1 MKIFAYGIREDEKPS
16 LKKWEAAN
24 PNVEVGYTDNIL
36 TADSARLAEGC
47 DGVVTLQT
55 APYTREAL
63 EVLSKLGVHNIS
75 IRNVGFDNFD
85 FKDLNDLGFTLTNV
99 PVYSPNAIA
108 EHTVLL
114 MGRLLRRVPEF
125 DEKFDHGDFTWAPTI
140 GKEYREQTV
149 GVIGTGH
156 IGRVVIQILQG
167 FGAKVVAYDVY
178 HNPEI
183 EKQGLY
189 VDSLEELYKQADII
203 TLHVPL
209 FDSNKYMI
217 NDKAIAQMK
226 NGVYIINCARGE
238 LIDTDAL
245 IKGLDSGKI
254 AGAGLDVLDNENA
267 VFGKVWSSV
276 DNIPDAKIKNL
287 AKRTN
292 VIITPHSAFY
302 TETAIY
308 NMITTAFD
316 SNKALNQGEKPH
328 NIVDTNP
335 NKVAE

>member
-1 MKIFAYGIREDEKPS
+1 MRIFAYGIREDEEAS
-16 LKKWEAAN
+16 LKKWEQAN
-24 PNVEVGYTDNIL
+24 PGIEVGFTKYIL
-36 TADSARLAEGC
+36 NADSARLAEGA

-63 EVLSKLGVHNIS
+63 EVLQQLGVKNIS
-75 IRNVGFDNFD
+75 IRNVGYDNFNLQ
-85 FKDLNDLGFTLTNV
+85 DLKDLGFTLTNV

-108 EHTVLL
+108 EHAVLL

-125 DEKFDHGDFTWAPTI
+125 DQKMDNGDFTWAPAI

-167 FGAKVVAYDVY
+167 FGAKVIAYDVF
-178 HNPEI
+178 HNEDI

-189 VDSLEELYKQADII
+189 VDTLEELYQQSDII

-209 FDSNKYMI
+209 FDSNKHMI
-217 NDKAIAQMK
+217 DDKAISQMK
-226 NGVYIINCARGE
+226 DGVYIINCARGE

-254 AGAGLDVLDNENA
+254 AGAGLDVLDNENS

-276 DNIPDAKIKNL
+276 HNIPDEKIRNL
-287 AKRTN
+287 AERLN

-302 TETAIY
+302 TETAIH
-308 NMITTAFD
+308 NMITTSFD
-316 SNKALNQGEKPH
+316 SNKALNEGLKPDNIINLEK
-328 NIVDTNP
+328 
-335 NKVAE
+335 

>member
-1 MKIFAYGIREDEKPS
+1 MKIFAYGIRDDEKPS
-16 LKKWEAAN
+16 LEKWEKAN
-24 PNVEVGYTDNIL
+24 PNVEVGFTKYIL
-36 TADSARLAEGC
+36 NADTARLAEGA

-63 EVLSKLGVHNIS
+63 EVLNKLGVHNIS
-75 IRNVGFDNFD
+75 IRNVGVDNFN
-85 FKDLNDLGFTLTNV
+85 FKDLNELGFSLTSV

-108 EHTVLL
+108 EHAVLL

-125 DEKFDHGDFTWAPTI
+125 DQKMDNGDFTWAPTI

-149 GVIGTGH
+149 GVVGTGH

-167 FGAKVVAYDVY
+167 FGANVVAYDVY
-178 HNPEI
+178 HNSDI

-189 VDSLEELYKQADII
+189 VDTLEELYKKSDII

-217 NDKAIAQMK
+217 NDEAISQMK
-226 NGVYIINCARGE
+226 DGAYIINCARGE

-254 AGAGLDVLDNENA
+254 AGAGLDVLDDENS

-276 DNIPDAKIKNL
+276 DNIPNDKIKNL
-287 AKRTN
+287 IQRLN
-292 VIITPHSAFY
+292 VIVTPHSAFY
-302 TETAIY
+302 TETAIH
-308 NMITTAFD
+308 NMITTSFD
-316 SNKALNQGEKPH
+316 SNKSLIEGQKPST
-328 NIVDTNP
+328 IVDTN
-335 NKVAE
+335 K

>member
-1 MKIFAYGIREDEKPS
+1 MKIFAYGIREDEEPS
-16 LKKWEAAN
+16 LKKWEEAN
-24 PNVEVGYTDNIL
+24 PNVEVGFTKYTL
-36 TADSARLAEGC
+36 TADSARLAEGS

-55 APYTREAL
+55 SPYTREAL
-63 EVLSKLGVHNIS
+63 EVLNKLGIKYIS
-75 IRNVGFDNFD
+75 IRNVGFDNFN

-125 DEKFDHGDFTWAPTI
+125 DEKFDNGDFTWAPTI

-149 GVIGTGH
+149 GVVGTGH
-156 IGRVVIQILQG
+156 IGRVVIKILQG

-178 HNPEI
+178 HNDDI

-189 VDSLEELYKQADII
+189 VDSLEELYKQSDIV

-217 NDKAIAQMK
+217 NDKAISQMK
-226 NGVYIINCARGE
+226 DGVYIINCARGE

-254 AGAGLDVLDNENA
+254 AGAGLDVLDNENS
-267 VFGKVWSSV
+267 VFGKVWSSPE
-276 DNIPDAKIKNL
+276 NIPDEKIKNL
-287 AKRTN
+287 AKRIN

-302 TETAIY
+302 TETAIH
-308 NMITTAFD
+308 NMIATSFD
-316 SNKALNQGEKPH
+316 SNKALIEGLKPN
-328 NIVDTNP
+328 NIVDTT
-335 NKVAE
+335 K

>member
-1 MKIFAYGIREDEKPS
+1 MKIFAYGIREDEQPS
-16 LKKWEAAN
+16 LKKWQENN
-24 PNVEVGYTDNIL
+24 PEVEVAFTENIL
-36 TADSARLAEGC
+36 TADSARLAEGA

-55 APYTREAL
+55 AAYTREAL
-63 EVLSKLGVHNIS
+63 EVLQKLGIKFIS
-75 IRNVGFDNFD
+75 IRNVGVDNFN
-85 FKDLNDLGFTLTNV
+85 FTDLNDLDFTLTNV

-125 DEKFDHGDFTWAPTI
+125 DQKFDNGDFTWAPTI

-178 HNPEI
+178 HNEDI
-183 EKQGLY
+183 EKLGLY
-189 VDSLEELYKQADII
+189 VDSLEELYKQSDIV

-209 FDSNKYMI
+209 FDSNKHMI
-217 NDKAIAQMK
+217 DDQAIAQMK
-226 NGVYIINCARGE
+226 DGVYIINCARGE

-245 IKGLDSGKI
+245 IKGLDSGKV

-267 VFGKVWSSV
+267 VFGKVWSSPE
-276 DNIPDAKIKNL
+276 NIPDAKIKNL
-287 AKRTN
+287 ANRIN

-302 TETAIY
+302 TETAIH

-316 SNKALNQGEKPH
+316 SNKQLIEGSTPATV
-328 NIVDTNP
+328 VDTQ
-335 NKVAE
+335 K

>member
-1 MKIFAYGIREDEKPS
+1 MKIFAYGIREDEEPS
-16 LKKWEAAN
+16 LRKWEEAN
-24 PNVEVGYTDNIL
+24 PNIEVGFTKYTL
-36 TADSARLAEGC
+36 TADSARLAEGSE
-47 DGVVTLQT
+47 GVVTLQT
-55 APYTREAL
+55 SPYTREAL
-63 EVLSKLGVHNIS
+63 EVLNKLGIKYIS
-75 IRNVGFDNFD
+75 IRNVGFDNFN

-125 DEKFDHGDFTWAPTI
+125 DEKFDNGDFTWAPTI

-149 GVIGTGH
+149 GVVGTGH
-156 IGRVVIQILQG
+156 IGRVVIKILQG

-178 HNPEI
+178 HNDDI

-189 VDSLEELYKQADII
+189 VDSLEELYKQSDII

-217 NDKAIAQMK
+217 NDKAISQMK
-226 NGVYIINCARGE
+226 DGVYIINCARGE

-245 IKGLDSGKI
+245 IKGLDSGKV
-254 AGAGLDVLDNENA
+254 AGAGLDVLDNENS
-267 VFGKVWSSV
+267 VFGKVWSSI
-276 DNIPDAKIKNL
+276 DNIPNEKIKNL

-302 TETAIY
+302 TETAIH
-308 NMITTAFD
+308 NMITTSFD
-316 SNKALNQGEKPH
+316 SNKALIEGLKPN
-328 NIVDTNP
+328 NIVDTT
-335 NKVAE
+335 K

>member
-1 MKIFAYGIREDEKPS
+1 MKIFAYGIREDEEPS
-16 LKKWEAAN
+16 LRKWEEAN
-24 PNVEVGYTDNIL
+24 PNIEVGFTKYTL
-36 TADSARLAEGC
+36 TADSARLAEGS

-55 APYTREAL
+55 SPYTRKAL
-63 EVLSKLGVHNIS
+63 EVLNKLGIKYIS
-75 IRNVGFDNFD
+75 IRNVGFDNFN

-125 DEKFDHGDFTWAPTI
+125 DEKFDNGDFTWAPTI

-149 GVIGTGH
+149 GVVGTGH
-156 IGRVVIQILQG
+156 IGRVVIKILQG

-178 HNPEI
+178 HNDDI

-189 VDSLEELYKQADII
+189 VDSLEELYKQSDII

-217 NDKAIAQMK
+217 NDKAISQMK
-226 NGVYIINCARGE
+226 DGVYIINCARGE

-245 IKGLDSGKI
+245 IKGLDSGKV
-254 AGAGLDVLDNENA
+254 AGAGLDVLDNENS
-267 VFGKVWSSV
+267 VFGKVWSSI
-276 DNIPDAKIKNL
+276 DNIPNEKIKNL

-302 TETAIY
+302 TETAIH
-308 NMITTAFD
+308 NMITTSFD
-316 SNKALNQGEKPH
+316 SNKALIEGLKPN
-328 NIVDTNP
+328 NIVDTT
-335 NKVAE
+335 K

>member
-1 MKIFAYGIREDEKPS
+1 MKIFAYGIRKDEEPS
-16 LKKWEAAN
+16 LKKWEQAN
-24 PNVEVGYTDNIL
+24 PNIEVGFTKYTL
-36 TADSARLAEGC
+36 TADSARLAEGAS
-47 DGVVTLQT
+47 GVVTLQT
-55 APYTREAL
+55 SPYTREAL
-63 EVLSKLGVHNIS
+63 TVLNKLGIKFIS
-75 IRNVGFDNFD
+75 IRNVGFDNFN

-125 DEKFDHGDFTWAPTI
+125 DEKFDNGDFTWAPTI

-149 GVIGTGH
+149 GAIGTGH
-156 IGRVVIQILQG
+156 IGRVVIKILQG

-178 HNPEI
+178 HNEDI

-189 VDSLEELYKQADII
+189 VDSLEELYKQSSIV

-209 FDSNKYMI
+209 FNSNKYMI
-217 NDKAIAQMK
+217 DDQAISQMK
-226 NGVYIINCARGE
+226 DGVYLINCARGE
-238 LIDTDAL
+238 LVDTDAL

-254 AGAGLDVLDNENA
+254 AGAGLDVLDDENS
-267 VFGKVWSSV
+267 VFGKVWSSIN
-276 DNIPDAKIKNL
+276 NIPNEKIKNL

-302 TETAIY
+302 TETAIH
-308 NMITTAFD
+308 NMITTSFD
-316 SNKALNQGEKPH
+316 SNKALIEGLKPS
-328 NIVDTNP
+328 NIIDTT
-335 NKVAE
+335 K

>member
-1 MKIFAYGIREDEKPS
+1 MKIFAYGIREDEEPS
-16 LKKWEAAN
+16 LRKWEEAN
-24 PNVEVGYTDNIL
+24 PNIEVGFTKYTL
-36 TADSARLAEGC
+36 TADSARLAEGS

-55 APYTREAL
+55 SPYTREAL
-63 EVLSKLGVHNIS
+63 EVLNKLGIKYIS
-75 IRNVGFDNFD
+75 IRNVGFDNFN

-125 DEKFDHGDFTWAPTI
+125 DEKFDNGDFTWAPTI

-149 GVIGTGH
+149 GVVGTGH
-156 IGRVVIQILQG
+156 IGRVVIKILQG
-167 FGAKVVAYDVY
+167 FGAKIVAYDVY
-178 HNPEI
+178 HNDDI

-189 VDSLEELYKQADII
+189 VDSLEELYKQSDII

-217 NDKAIAQMK
+217 NDKAISQMK
-226 NGVYIINCARGE
+226 DGVYIINCARGE

-245 IKGLDSGKI
+245 IKGLDSGKV
-254 AGAGLDVLDNENA
+254 AGAGLDVLDNENS
-267 VFGKVWSSV
+267 VFGKVWSSI
-276 DNIPDAKIKNL
+276 DNIPNEKIKNL

-302 TETAIY
+302 TETAIH
-308 NMITTAFD
+308 NMITTSFD
-316 SNKALNQGEKPH
+316 SNKALIEGLKPN
-328 NIVDTNP
+328 NIVDTT
-335 NKVAE
+335 K

>member
-1 MKIFAYGIREDEKPS
+1 MKIFAYGIREDEEPS
-16 LKKWEAAN
+16 LRKWEEAN
-24 PNVEVGYTDNIL
+24 PNIEVGFTKYTL
-36 TADSARLAEGC
+36 TADSARLAEGS

-55 APYTREAL
+55 SPYTREAL
-63 EVLSKLGVHNIS
+63 EVLNKLGIKYIS
-75 IRNVGFDNFD
+75 IRNVGFDNFN

-125 DEKFDHGDFTWAPTI
+125 DEKFDNGDFTWAPTI

-149 GVIGTGH
+149 GVVGTGH
-156 IGRVVIQILQG
+156 IGRVVIKILQG

-178 HNPEI
+178 HNDDIKE
-183 EKQGLY
+183 QGLY
-189 VDSLEELYKQADII
+189 VDSLEELYKQSDII

-217 NDKAIAQMK
+217 NDKAISQMK
-226 NGVYIINCARGE
+226 DGVYIINCARGE

-245 IKGLDSGKI
+245 IKGLDSGKV
-254 AGAGLDVLDNENA
+254 AGAGLDVLDNENS
-267 VFGKVWSSV
+267 VFGKVWSSI
-276 DNIPDAKIKNL
+276 DNIPNEKIKNL
-287 AKRTN
+287 AKRTH

-302 TETAIY
+302 TETAIH
-308 NMITTAFD
+308 NMITTSFD
-316 SNKALNQGEKPH
+316 SNKALIEGLKPN
-328 NIVDTNP
+328 NIVDTT
-335 NKVAE
+335 K

>member
-1 MKIFAYGIREDEKPS
+1 MKIFAYGIREDEEPS
-16 LKKWEAAN
+16 LRKWEEAN
-24 PNVEVGYTDNIL
+24 PNIEVGFTKYTL
-36 TADSARLAEGC
+36 TADSARLAEGS

-55 APYTREAL
+55 SPYTREAL
-63 EVLSKLGVHNIS
+63 EVLNKLGIKYIS
-75 IRNVGFDNFD
+75 IRNVGFDNFN

-125 DEKFDHGDFTWAPTI
+125 DEKFDNGDFTWAPTI

-149 GVIGTGH
+149 GVVGTGH
-156 IGRVVIQILQG
+156 IGRVVIKILQG

-178 HNPEI
+178 HNDDI

-189 VDSLEELYKQADII
+189 VDSLEELYKQSDII

-217 NDKAIAQMK
+217 NDKAISQMK
-226 NGVYIINCARGE
+226 DGVYIINCARGE

-245 IKGLDSGKI
+245 IKGLDSGKV
-254 AGAGLDVLDNENA
+254 AGAGLDVLDNENS
-267 VFGKVWSSV
+267 VFGKVWSSI
-276 DNIPDAKIKNL
+276 DNIPNEKIKNL

-302 TETAIY
+302 TETAIH
-308 NMITTAFD
+308 NMITTSFD
-316 SNKALNQGEKPH
+316 SNKALIEGLKPN
-328 NIVDTNP
+328 NIVDTT
-335 NKVAE
+335 K

>member
-16 LKKWEAAN
+16 LQKWEQAN
-24 PNVEVGYTDNIL
+24 PDIEVGFTQYTL
-36 TADSARLAEGC
+36 TADSARLAEGS

-55 APYTREAL
+55 SPYTREAL
-63 EVLSKLGVHNIS
+63 EVLHNLGIKYIS
-75 IRNVGFDNFD
+75 IRNVGVDNFE

-108 EHTVLL
+108 EHTVIL

-125 DEKFDHGDFTWAPTI
+125 DEKMDHGDFTWAPTI

-149 GVIGTGH
+149 GVVGTGH
-156 IGRVVIQILQG
+156 IGRVVIKILQG

-178 HNPEI
+178 HNDEI

-217 NDKAIAQMK
+217 NDQAIAQMK
-226 NGVYIINCARGE
+226 DGVYIINCARGE

-254 AGAGLDVLDNENA
+254 AGAGLDVLDNENS
-267 VFGKVWSSV
+267 VFGKVWSNI
-276 DNIPDAKIKNL
+276 DNIPNEKIRNL
-287 AKRTN
+287 AKRNN

-302 TETAIY
+302 TETAIH
-308 NMITTAFD
+308 NMITTSFN
-316 SNKALNQGEKPH
+316 SNKDLIEGNKPQT
-328 NIVDTNP
+328 IVDTN
-335 NKVAE
+335 K

>member
-1 MKIFAYGIREDEKPS
+1 MKIFAYGIREDEQPS
-16 LKKWEAAN
+16 LKKWQAAH
-24 PNVEVGYTDNIL
+24 PDVEVAFTEYTL
-36 TADSARLAEGC
+36 TADSARLAEGSN
-47 DGVVTLQT
+47 GVVTLQT
-55 APYTREAL
+55 SSYTREAL
-63 EVLSKLGVHNIS
+63 EVLHQLGIKYIS
-75 IRNVGFDNFD
+75 IRNVGFDNFE
-85 FKDLNDLGFTLTNV
+85 FKDLNDLDFTLTNV

-108 EHTVLL
+108 EHAVIL

-125 DEKFDHGDFTWAPTI
+125 DQKMDNGDFTWSPTI

-149 GVIGTGH
+149 GVVGTGH

-167 FGAKVVAYDVY
+167 FGANVVAYDVY
-178 HNPEI
+178 HNPDI

-189 VDSLEELYKQADII
+189 VDSLEELYKQSDII

-217 NDKAIAQMK
+217 NDDAIAQMK
-226 NGVYIINCARGE
+226 DGVYIINCARGE

-254 AGAGLDVLDNENA
+254 GGAGLDVLDDENS

-276 DNIPDAKIKNL
+276 DNIPNEKIRNL
-287 AKRTN
+287 AKRLN

-302 TETAIY
+302 TETAIH
-308 NMITTAFD
+308 NMITTSFD
-316 SNKALNQGEKPH
+316 SNLALIEGKKPQ
-328 NIVDTNP
+328 NIVDTH
-335 NKVAE
+335 K

>member
-1 MKIFAYGIREDEKPS
+1 MKIFAYGIRKDEEPS
-16 LKKWEAAN
+16 LKKWEQAN
-24 PNVEVGYTDNIL
+24 PGVEVGFTEYTL
-36 TADSARLAEGC
+36 TTDSARLAEGS

-55 APYTREAL
+55 SAYTREAL
-63 EVLSKLGVHNIS
+63 EVLNKLGIKNIS
-75 IRNVGFDNFD
+75 IRNVGFDNFN
-85 FKDLNDLGFTLTNV
+85 FKDLNDLGFKLTNV

-125 DEKFDHGDFTWAPTI
+125 DQKFDNGDFTWAPTI

-149 GVIGTGH
+149 GVVGTGH
-156 IGRVVIQILQG
+156 IGRVVIKILQG

-178 HNPEI
+178 HNPDI

-189 VDSLEELYKQADII
+189 VDTLEEVYKQSDII

-217 NDKAIAQMK
+217 NDKAISEMK
-226 NGVYIINCARGE
+226 DGAYIINCARGE

-254 AGAGLDVLDNENA
+254 AGAGLDVLDNENS
-267 VFGKVWSSV
+267 VFGKVWSSPE
-276 DNIPDAKIKNL
+276 NIPDEKIKNL
-287 AKRTN
+287 AMRTN

-302 TETAIY
+302 TETAIH
-308 NMITTAFD
+308 NMITTSFD
-316 SNKALNQGEKPH
+316 SNKALIEGQEPST
-328 NIVDTNP
+328 IVDTN
-335 NKVAE
+335 K

>member
-1 MKIFAYGIREDEKPS
+1 MKIFAYGIREDEQPS
-16 LKKWEAAN
+16 LKKWEQAN
-24 PNVEVGYTDNIL
+24 PDVEVGFTKYNL
-36 TADSARLAEGC
+36 TADSARLAEDA

-63 EVLSKLGVHNIS
+63 EVLNKLGIKYIS
-75 IRNVGFDNFD
+75 IRNVGFDNFE

-108 EHTVLL
+108 EHAVLL

-125 DEKFDHGDFTWAPTI
+125 DQKFDHGDFTWAPTI

-156 IGRVVIQILQG
+156 IGRVVIKILQG

-178 HNPEI
+178 HNDEI

-189 VDSLEELYKQADII
+189 VDTLEELYKQADII

-217 NDKAIAQMK
+217 NDEAISQMK
-226 NGVYIINCARGE
+226 DGVYIINCARGE
-238 LIDTDAL
+238 LIDNDAL

-254 AGAGLDVLDNENA
+254 AGAGLDVLDNENS
-267 VFGKVWSSV
+267 VFGKVWSSPE
-276 DNIPDAKIKNL
+276 NIPNEKIKNL
-287 AKRTN
+287 AERLN

-302 TETAIY
+302 TETAIH
-308 NMITTAFD
+308 NMITTSFD
-316 SNKALNQGEKPH
+316 SNKALIQGLKPD
-328 NIVDTNP
+328 NIVDTT
-335 NKVAE
+335 K

>member
-1 MKIFAYGIREDEKPS
+1 MKIFAYGIRKDEEPS
-16 LKKWEAAN
+16 LKKWEQAN
-24 PNVEVGYTDNIL
+24 PNIEVGFTKYTL
-36 TADSARLAEGC
+36 TADSARLAEGAS
-47 DGVVTLQT
+47 GVVTLQT
-55 APYTREAL
+55 SPYTREAL
-63 EVLSKLGVHNIS
+63 TVLNKLGIKFIS
-75 IRNVGFDNFD
+75 IRNVDFDNFN

-125 DEKFDHGDFTWAPTI
+125 DEKFDNGDFTWAPTI

-156 IGRVVIQILQG
+156 IGRVVIKILQG

-178 HNPEI
+178 HNEDI

-189 VDSLEELYKQADII
+189 VDSLEELYKQSSIV

-209 FDSNKYMI
+209 FNSNKYMI
-217 NDKAIAQMK
+217 DDQAISQMK
-226 NGVYIINCARGE
+226 DGVYLINCARGE
-238 LIDTDAL
+238 LVDTDAL

-254 AGAGLDVLDNENA
+254 AGAGLDVLDDENS
-267 VFGKVWSSV
+267 VFGKVWSSIN
-276 DNIPDAKIKNL
+276 NIPNEKIKNL

-302 TETAIY
+302 TETAIH
-308 NMITTAFD
+308 NMITTSFD
-316 SNKALNQGEKPH
+316 SNKALIEGLKPS
-328 NIVDTNP
+328 NIIDTT
-335 NKVAE
+335 K